1 MSIAHPTCVSIRAKS
16 SPGEQC
22 TNKAK
27 PGTEWCG
34 KHQTTQ
40 IRFVPPTTPTPEP
53 KQPEPKPKSKPEV
66 TKPTIRF
73 VYVEPGHEKK
83 TTAVCS
89 IQQCWNRWIARRCG
103 PLLHFREKS
112 NNPYDFFSA
121 DAIVD
126 IPLRDFVSFVTT
138 DGKGYSMDIK
148 SANSLLEFATKSGK
162 PALNPFNRAPLPPS
176 VFRRVRLHKRSVVAS
191 ASATVATISWTPLV
205 PHTDEQRD
213 SLETTDVFQKFEA
226 MGYYTDPAWFLNL
239 TRVDLQRFYVE
250 LADIWNHRAGLSPQ
264 DRERIVPGGI
274 RPFQTPISTLRH
286 LTQKALR
293 PILLKACSR
302 LTTSATATSDRQLGV
317 LYVLGSLALLSEGAR
332 IAYPGLMFTP
342 GVTRQSVTT
351 GEMVV
356 DPAVHI
362 H

>member
-1 MSIAHPTCVSIRAKS
+1 MSIAHTTCVSIRAKS

-27 PGTEWCG
+27 PGSEWCG
-34 KHQTTQ
+34 KHQTAQ
-40 IRFVPPTTPTPEP
+40 IRFVATLSSSAPASSAQP
-53 KQPEPKPKSKPEV
+53 KPQPKPKPQS
-66 TKPTIRF
+66 RF
-73 VYVEPGHEKK
+73 VYVEPGNEKK
-83 TTAVCS
+83 QTAVRT
-89 IQQCWNRWIARRCG
+89 IQQCWHRWIARRCG
-103 PLLHFREKS
+103 PLLYFREKS

-121 DAIVD
+121 DAIMD

-162 PALNPFNRAPLPPS
+162 PALNPFNRAPLPQS
-176 VFRRVRLHKRSVVAS
+176 VVRRVTLHKRTAAAAAVA
-191 ASATVATISWTPLV
+191 AGAATISWTPLV
-205 PHTDEQRD
+205 PQTDEQRD

-226 MGYYTDPAWFLNL
+226 MGYYTDPTWFLNL

-264 DRERIVPGGI
+264 DRERIVPGGVSA
-274 RPFQTPISTLRH
+274 RPFQIPLSTLRH

-342 GVTRQSVTT
+342 GVTRQSLTT
-351 GEMVV
+351 GEMVI
-356 DPAVHI
+356 DPAVHF